1 MMLTR
6 RAALRTLA
14 SGAAAA
20 LVGGPRALAQSAPP
34 RGPGPWD
41 NDVHLV
47 RSWPDGVQ
55 EKLAVFG
62 RAGVPSLIR
71 LSDRRLMAAFQWFP
85 EQPAQAFDKIAV
97 SFSEDDG
104 VGWSTP
110 TPIEIEGLPAGY
122 RFPFDP
128 TLLQLDDGRIRLY
141 ATLNEGR
148 TFQDSTPRIGS
159 LLSADGV
166 HYVLEAGNRLAIPGE
181 MVIDCAAVR
190 HEGLVHLYSPVQGQT
205 GFGYHAVSRDGLAFE
220 RQADVFVDGGVRWL
234 GCAVSDGARIRFYGT
249 GDRGLWS
256 AESEDGFRFGPPSW
270 FTLGGADPGVV
281 EEPDGSRLWLIT
293 GPPRSATSLGRGS
306 GRD

>member
-6 RAALRTLA
+6 RAVLRTLA
-14 SGAAAA
+14 SGAGAT
-20 LVGGPRALAQSAPP
+20 LVAGPRALAQAGP

-47 RSWPDGVQ
+47 RSWPDGTQ

-62 RAGVPSLIR
+62 RAGVPSLVR
-71 LSDRRLMAAFQWFP
+71 LADRRMIAAFQWFP
-85 EQPAQAFDKIAV
+85 ELPAEAFDKIAV

-110 TPIEIEGLPAGY
+110 TAIEIEGLPAGH

-128 TLLQLDDGRIRLY
+128 TLLQLDDGRLRLY
-141 ATLNEGR
+141 ATLNEAR

-159 LLSADGV
+159 LLSTDGV
-166 HYVLEAGNRLAIPGE
+166 RFVLEAGNRLAIPGE

-190 HEGLVHLYSPVQGQT
+190 HEGLFHLYSPVQGRS

-220 RQADVFVDGGVRWL
+220 RQPDVFLDGGARWL

-249 GDRGLWS
+249 GDRGLWL
-256 AESEDGFRFGPPSW
+256 AESEDGFRFGPPAW

-281 EEPDGSRLWLIT
+281 EEPDGSRLFLFT
-293 GPPRSATSLGRGS
+293 GPPRTAASLRRRAPG
-306 GRD
+306 D